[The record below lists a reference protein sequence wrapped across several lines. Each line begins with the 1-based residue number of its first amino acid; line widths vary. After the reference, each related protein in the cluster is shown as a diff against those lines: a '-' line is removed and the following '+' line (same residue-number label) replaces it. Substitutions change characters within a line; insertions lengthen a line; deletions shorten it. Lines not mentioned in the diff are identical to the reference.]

1 MGSTGKNKKLNK
13 YILLEK
19 EKKYEIFTLLPLWYA
34 AALRSITL
42 GKTHPKLILS
52 FMPGAGAHGVENDTR
67 IQKKEKKKRTT
78 LLGPALDIL
87 PRVLTVVRWVLE
99 ILKGYYKKT

>member
-34 AALRSITL
+34 AALRSIRMPIEL
-42 GKTHPKLILS
+42 WVKLIQ
-52 FMPGAGAHGVENDTR
+52 N
-67 IQKKEKKKRTT
+67 
-78 LLGPALDIL
+78 
-87 PRVLTVVRWVLE
+87 
-99 ILKGYYKKT
+99 

>member
-1 MGSTGKNKKLNK
+1 
-13 YILLEK
+13 
-19 EKKYEIFTLLPLWYA
+19 
-34 AALRSITL
+34 
-42 GKTHPKLILS
+42 
-52 FMPGAGAHGVENDTR
+52 MPGAGAHGVENDTR
-67 IQKKEKKKRTT
+67 IQKKKKKKRTT